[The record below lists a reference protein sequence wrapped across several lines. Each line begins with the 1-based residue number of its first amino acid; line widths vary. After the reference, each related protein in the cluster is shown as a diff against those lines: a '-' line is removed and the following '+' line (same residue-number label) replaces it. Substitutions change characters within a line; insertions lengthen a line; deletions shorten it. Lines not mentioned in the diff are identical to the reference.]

1 MKITIHRGTGQIGGC
16 VTEYE
21 NNGWRLFVDYG
32 EQLPGA
38 PTHDEPLEIE
48 GLTKGDVSKSA
59 LLLTHYHGDH
69 IGRIPDLPK
78 TLPIYM
84 GRIAR
89 DIQVYASEHLSCV
102 NKSHA
107 RIAERLKQA
116 IVFNPGEQF
125 TFGDFNI
132 MPINLDHSAF
142 DAYAFRIEADGLAVF
157 HTGDFR
163 THGFRSGKLSI
174 LIQKYIGKV
183 DYVVCEGT
191 NVARQAT
198 NQPEYELQ
206 KDFEQAFKENKYNI
220 VYLSSTNIDRLF
232 GIYKAAQKAGRP
244 FYVDCYQKHIMDI
257 VAQSNGLWSKAR
269 LYKYGTIEPTALFD
283 SGNSFNINQKFIDY
297 TTDRGYV
304 LIARASQKFDD
315 LIARLPG
322 EHKQRY
328 LSMWKGYVDEKCAAY
343 DPDLAR
349 AVGNDYRYMHTS
361 GHCDMQS
368 LAELLELVSPCAV
381 IPIHTDNPD
390 AFAKLFCDRWPIIK
404 LNDGESINPI
414 SSQYYDTTEVKI
426 YAVKQPSDD
435 IKEINNEHSLQWWS
449 LDERSVGHFSNSI
462 CALFALQHTIYAP
475 NRIVGYGVEWNLG
488 YKPITYREYN
498 PDFTLNAVYR
508 YGGHA
513 PMEPLYQEPC
523 RFKAGDKALT
533 IDFPNGIVMP
543 CEVIGPVTKEKM
555 TERDGSEFFS
565 FGTLK
570 EFLEHYPE
578 PTMLTAL
585 WDWLWDSVII
595 RPLVNLECSGEV
607 MKSEELVQR
616 IYLFPY
622 REFEV

>member
-48 GLTKGDVSKSA
+48 GLTKGDISKSA

-69 IGRIPDLPK
+69 IGRIPDLPP

-84 GRIAR
+84 GCIAR
-89 DIQVYASEHLSCV
+89 DIQVFASEHLSCV
-102 NKSHA
+102 NEGHA

-125 TFGDFNI
+125 TFGDFSI
-132 MPINLDHSAF
+132 MPVNLDHSAF
-142 DAYAFRIEADGLAVF
+142 DAYAFRIEADDLAVF

-174 LIQKYIGKV
+174 LIQKYVGKI

-191 NVARQAT
+191 NVARQGT
-198 NQPEYELQ
+198 NQTEYELQ

-232 GIYKAAQKAGRP
+232 SLYKAAQKAGRP
-244 FYVDCYQKHIMDI
+244 FYVDCYQRHIMDI

-269 LYKYGTIEPTALFD
+269 LYKYGTIEPTVLFGNRK
-283 SGNSFNINQKFIDY
+283 SCNNCKNFNNCNSFNINQKFIDY
-297 TTDRGYV
+297 TSDKGYV

-328 LSMWKGYVDEKCAAY
+328 LSMWKGYVDEKCAAFN
-343 DPDLAR
+343 PDLAR

-381 IPIHTDNPD
+381 IPMHIDNPD

-570 EFLEHYPE
+570 E
-578 PTMLTAL
+578 
-585 WDWLWDSVII
+585 
-595 RPLVNLECSGEV
+595 
-607 MKSEELVQR
+607 SEELVQR